1 MSRSRPR
8 TSRVL
13 LILLGLTVAVGA
25 VTFANQY
32 RRNRANAA
40 PVANASAPAT
50 PAAPAPVAVPADE
63 AIVTT
68 TPTGKPAVV
77 IAAATPVSAVS
88 STATPTPST
97 VKTPAANPA
106 PAARSAANASLHA
119 AAGVPASLPNV
130 IAANKTLAAAKALAD
145 ADELLEA
152 RDAYNAALVSGK
164 LKPDEVRATK
174 FEISKLNETVV
185 FNPRRFDADAFGGSF
200 TVPSGGVLAKIAK
213 RFDITPEL
221 LLRINGMADARRLQ
235 AGKSI
240 KVVKGPLH
248 AVVDKSDFTLDVYFG
263 APGGPNSTYLTTFR
277 VGLGKDNSTPLG
289 KWVIKPGGKVKNP
302 VYYSPRGEGVIA
314 ADDPKNPL
322 GEYWLALQGTE
333 GDAVNK
339 QSYGIHGTIDPGSIG
354 TMASMGCI
362 RLKNE
367 DIERVYELLIDGKST
382 VVVTE

>member
-1 MSRSRPR
+1 
-8 TSRVL
+8 L
-13 LILLGLTVAVGA
+13 LILLGFTVAVGI
-25 VTFANQY
+25 VTFATQY
-32 RRNRANAA
+32 RRNRASAA
-40 PVANASAPAT
+40 PVTAAPA
-50 PAAPAPVAVPADE
+50 PAAPATAAVPADA

-77 IAAATPVSAVS
+77 IAAATSVTSIT
-88 STATPTPST
+88 STSTPTPAT
-97 VKTPAANPA
+97 VKAPAANPTPA
-106 PAARSAANASLHA
+106 PITRSAANASLHA

-145 ADELLEA
+145 ADKLLEA

-174 FEISKLNETVV
+174 FEISTLNETVV
-185 FNPRRFDADAFGGSF
+185 FKPNRYEADAFGGSF
-200 TVPSGGVLAKIAK
+200 TVPPGGVLAKIAK

-221 LLRINGMADARRLQ
+221 LLRINGMSDAKRLQ

-240 KVVKGPLH
+240 KIVKGPLH

-263 APGGPNSTYLTTFR
+263 APGGPGSIYLTTYR
-277 VGLGKDNSTPLG
+277 VGLGKDSSTPTG
-289 KWVIKPGGKVKNP
+289 KWRVKPGGKVKNP

-322 GEYWLALQGTE
+322 GEYWLALEGTE

-339 QSYGIHGTIDPGSIG
+339 QSYGIHGTIEPQSIG

-367 DIERVYELLIDGKST
+367 DVERVYELLVDGKST
-382 VVVTE
+382 IVVTE

>member
-1 MSRSRPR
+1 MRRSRPR

-13 LILLGLTVAVGA
+13 LILLGLTVAVGV
-25 VTFANQY
+25 VTFAAQY

-40 PVANASAPAT
+40 ALAGAAAPAG
-50 PAAPAPVAVPADE
+50 PAAPVAALPDE

-68 TPTGKPAVV
+68 TPTGRPAVV
-77 IAAATPVSAVS
+77 IAAATPVGSTSA
-88 STATPTPST
+88 STSTPST
-97 VKTPAANPA
+97 VKSAANPA
-106 PAARSAANASLHA
+106 PSSATRSAANASLHA

-130 IAANKTLAAAKALAD
+130 IAANKTLAAAKALAA
-145 ADELLEA
+145 ADKLLEA

-174 FEISKLNETVV
+174 YEISALNETVV
-185 FNPRRFDADAFGGSF
+185 FKPNRFDADAFGGSF

-213 RFDITPEL
+213 RFDVTPEL
-221 LLRINGMADARRLQ
+221 LLRVNGMTDAKRLQ

-240 KVVKGPLH
+240 KIVKGPLH

-263 APGGPNSTYLTTFR
+263 APGGPNSTYLTTYR
-277 VGLGKDNSTPLG
+277 VGLGKDSSTPTG
-289 KWVIKPGGKVKNP
+289 KWRVKPGGKVKNP
-302 VYYSPRGEGVIA
+302 RYYSPRGEGVIE

-322 GEYWLALQGTE
+322 GEYWLALEGTE

-339 QSYGIHGTIDPGSIG
+339 QSYGIHGTIEPESIG

-367 DIERVYELLIDGKST
+367 DVERVYELLVDGKST
-382 VVVTE
+382 IVVTE

>member
-13 LILLGLTVAVGA
+13 LILLGLTVAVGI
-25 VTFANQY
+25 VTFATQY
-32 RRNRANAA
+32 RRNRANAS
-40 PVANASAPAT
+40 PLAN
-50 PAAPAPVAVPADE
+50 APAPAPAAAAAVPADE

-77 IAAATPVSAVS
+77 IAAATPAAPASATS
-88 STATPTPST
+88 TPTPST
-97 VKTPAANPA
+97 VKAAA
-106 PAARSAANASLHA
+106 PASPATRSASNASLHA
-119 AAGVPASLPNV
+119 LAGVPASLPNV
-130 IAANKTLAAAKALAD
+130 IAANRTLAAAKALAD
-145 ADELLEA
+145 SEKLLEA

-174 FEISKLNETVV
+174 FEISALNEVVV

-213 RFDITPEL
+213 RFDVTPEL

-289 KWVIKPGGKVKNP
+289 KWILKPGGKVKNP
-302 VYYSPRGEGVIA
+302 VYYSPRGEGVID

-322 GEYWLALQGTE
+322 GEYWLALEGTE
-333 GDAVNK
+333 GDALNK
-339 QSYGIHGTIDPGSIG
+339 QSYGIHGTIDPDSIG

>member
-8 TSRVL
+8 TSRLL
-13 LILLGLTVAVGA
+13 LILLGLTVAVGI

-32 RRNRANAA
+32 RKNRANAA
-40 PVANASAPAT
+40 QVASAPAPD
-50 PAAPAPVAVPADE
+50 PAAAAAVAVPADQ

-77 IAAATPVSAVS
+77 IAAATPVSTTATPTSASAKS
-88 STATPTPST
+88 SATPTPS
-97 VKTPAANPA
+97 PAT
-106 PAARSAANASLHA
+106 RSAFNAALHA

-145 ADELLEA
+145 ADKLLEA

-164 LKPDEVRATK
+164 LRPDEVRATK
-174 FEISKLNETVV
+174 FEISTLNETVV
-185 FNPRRFDADAFGGSF
+185 FKPNRFDADQWGGSF

-213 RFDITPEL
+213 RFDVTPEL

-240 KVVKGPLH
+240 KIVKGPLH

-263 APGGPNSTYLTTFR
+263 APGGPNSTYVTTFR
-277 VGLGKDNSTPLG
+277 VGLGKDSSTPTG
-289 KWVIKPGGKVKNP
+289 KWIIKPGGKVKNP

-322 GEYWLALQGTE
+322 GEYWLALEGTE
-333 GDAVNK
+333 GDALNK
-339 QSYGIHGTIDPGSIG
+339 QSYGIHGTIDPDSIG

-382 VVVTE
+382 VAVTE